1 MARPLQ
7 QELPMSR
14 PLRLLAWFQ
23 GVFYLLTGVWP
34 LVSMGTFVAVT
45 GPKVDLWLVVTVGV
59 LVAVI
64 GAVLLLG
71 AWRKRVGPELVLL
84 AVGSAGGLA
93 AVDLVYALGDRIW
106 DIYLLDAVVEIVLA
120 VLWLLAWWRSGRARA
135 GV

>member
-1 MARPLQ
+1 MA
-7 QELPMSR
+7 R
-14 PLRLLAWFQ
+14 PLRLLAWLQ

-34 LVSMGTFVAVT
+34 LVGMGTFVAVT

-71 AWRKRVGPELVLL
+71 AFRDRVGPELVLL

-106 DIYLLDAVVEIVLA
+106 DIYLLDAVVEITLV
-120 VLWLLAWWRSGRARA
+120 VLWLLAWWRSAAARTRA
-135 GV
+135 

>member
-1 MARPLQ
+1 M
-7 QELPMSR
+7 R
-14 PLRLLAWFQ
+14 PLRLLAWLQ
-23 GVFYLLTGVWP
+23 GVFYLLTGIWP

-71 AWRKRVGPELVLL
+71 AWRNRIGPELVLL

-93 AVDLVYALGDRIW
+93 AVDLVYALGDRIR
-106 DIYLLDAVVEIVLA
+106 DIYLLDAVVEILLVL
-120 VLWLLAWWRSGRARA
+120 LWLLAWWRSAGART

>member
-1 MARPLQ
+1 
-7 QELPMSR
+7 MSR
-14 PLRLLAWFQ
+14 PLRLLAWLQ
-23 GVFYLLTGVWP
+23 GVFYVLTGVWP

-71 AWRKRVGPELVLL
+71 AFRDRVGPELVLL

-93 AVDLVYALGDRIW
+93 AVDLVYALGDRIR
-106 DIYLLDAVVEIVLA
+106 DIYLLDAVAEITLV
-120 VLWLLAWWRSGRARA
+120 VLWLLAWWRSAAARPRA
-135 GV
+135 

>member
-1 MARPLQ
+1 M
-7 QELPMSR
+7 R
-14 PLRLLAWFQ
+14 PLRLLAWLQ

-71 AWRKRVGPELVLL
+71 AWRNRIGPELVLL

-106 DIYLLDAVVEIVLA
+106 DIYLLDAVVEILLA
-120 VLWLLAWWRSGRARA
+120 LLWLLAWWRSADARA

>member
-1 MARPLQ
+1 M
-7 QELPMSR
+7 R
-14 PLRLLAWFQ
+14 PLRLLAWLQ

-71 AWRKRVGPELVLL
+71 AWRDRVGPELVLL

-120 VLWLLAWWRSGRARA
+120 VLWLLAWWRSART